1 MKGKILVQLQNIRS
15 VNKILM
21 TNKSLSSI
29 LIIFTILLCTGCSVS
44 GVFVNDKLSF
54 TKADKINPEE
64 IAASIYLIGDV
75 GDPNADKQEPS
86 LAALQ
91 RDVSQNTSPDK
102 MIFFLGDNI
111 YDFGMQ
117 KEDDADRK
125 EMERR
130 INEQMKV
137 ILESNSKGY
146 FIPGNHDWDYWGKD
160 GTNAIR
166 RQEKYIEEKS
176 NGKISFLP
184 DNACPGP
191 EIIDVNNNLRII
203 LFDSQWLLQDYR
215 YRPYKECTSKSD
227 DDVYRNIEAAFKSAG
242 NKKVLVMAH
251 HPVDSYGEHGG
262 FFSFEAHLFPLRAIV
277 KELWIPLPVI
287 GSLYPVVRNLGI
299 TSQDMSSSVYK
310 KMASRLDSIYTK
322 YSPVAV
328 AAGHDH
334 SLQVLQMKSYFMLVS
349 GGGLASRIRSLTTG
363 DNTIFAY
370 DNSGYMKIDLLKNG
384 KMKLDV
390 IVPLNDGKESED
402 IFSIWLN

>member
-1 MKGKILVQLQNIRS
+1 MDQLQNILSGNKLRMKH
-15 VNKILM
+15 KIL
-21 TNKSLSSI
+21 TL
-29 LIIFTILLCTGCSVS
+29 TLLNYAALMLTGCSVS
-44 GVFVNDKLSF
+44 SVFINDEIKF
-54 TKADKINPEE
+54 TKADRNEQSE
-64 IAASIYLIGDV
+64 VAASIYLLGDV
-75 GDPNADKQEPS
+75 GDPSASKQEPS
-86 LAALQ
+86 LASLQ
-91 RDVSQNTSPDK
+91 KDASENPVSEK

-117 KEDDADRK
+117 KEDDTDRK

-130 INEQMKV
+130 IDEQMKV

-160 GTNAIR
+160 GTNAVR

-191 EIIDVNNNLRII
+191 EIIDVKDDLRII
-203 LFDSQWLLQDYR
+203 IFDSQWILQDYR
-215 YRPYKECTSKSD
+215 YRSSDGCSSKSED
-227 DDVYRNIEAAFKSAG
+227 EVYKNIEAAFKSAG
-242 NKKVLVMAH
+242 NRKVLVLAH

-262 FFSFEAHLFPLRAIV
+262 FFSWEAHLFPLRAFV
-277 KELWIPLPVI
+277 KELWIPFPVI
-287 GSLYPVVRNLGI
+287 GSLYPLARNLGI

-310 KMASRLDSIYTK
+310 RMANRLDSIYTK

-334 SLQVLQMKSYFMLVS
+334 SMQVLQMNNYLILVS
-349 GGGLASRIRSLTTG
+349 GGGLAARIRSLTTG
-363 DNTIFAY
+363 KNTIFAY
-370 DNSGYMKIDLLKNG
+370 DDSGYMRIDLLKNG
-384 KMKLDV
+384 RMKLDV
-390 IVPLNDGKESED
+390 IIPVSDGKGSED

>member
-1 MKGKILVQLQNIRS
+1 LVQLQNILLA
-15 VNKILM
+15 NKILM
-21 TNKSLSSI
+21 TNKSLSFI
-29 LIIFTILLCTGCSVS
+29 LIIFTLLLFTGCSVS
-44 GVFVNDKLSF
+44 GVFINDKLNF
-54 TKADKINPEE
+54 TKADKTDAKE
-64 IAASIYLIGDV
+64 IVSTIYLLGDV
-75 GDPNADKQEPS
+75 GDPTKDRQEPS

-91 RDVSQNTSPDK
+91 KDASQNTVSDK

-130 INEQMKV
+130 IDEQMKV

-160 GTNAIR
+160 GINAIR

-191 EIIDVNNNLRII
+191 EIIDVNENLRII
-203 LFDSQWLLQDYR
+203 LFDSQWIIQDYR
-215 YRPYKECTSKSD
+215 YRSSQGCSSKSED
-227 DDVYRNIEAAFKSAG
+227 ELYKNIEAAFKNADS
-242 NKKVLVMAH
+242 KKVLVLAH
-251 HPVDSYGEHGG
+251 HPVDSHGEHGG
-262 FFSFEAHLFPLRAIV
+262 FFSWEAHLFPLRAFV
-277 KELWIPLPVI
+277 SELWIPLPVI
-287 GSLYPVVRNLGI
+287 GSLYPLARNLGI
-299 TSQDMSSSVYK
+299 TSQDMSSSTYK
-310 KMASRLDSIYTK
+310 KMANRLDSIYTK

-328 AAGHDH
+328 VAGHDH
-334 SLQVLQMKSYFMLVS
+334 SMQVLQMKNYFMLVS
-349 GGGLASRIRSLTTG
+349 GGGLAARTRSLTTG

-384 KMKLDV
+384 EMKLDI
-390 IVPLNDGKESED
+390 IVPINDGSESEEV
-402 IFSIWLN
+402 FSMWLN